1 MGRGVVQN
9 AMQGYNAAL
18 FAYGQTGSGKS
29 YTMVGYGS
37 NKGLVPMTCEEL
49 LRPVHENKNNEI
61 QYQVTFSMLE
71 IYNEQVRDLQ
81 VPFRK
86 RQHEG
91 LKIRQHPK
99 SGFYVEGLKVGF
111 QAMTWE
117 RLACFVTA
125 RVRSTTGGY
134 VFSLSTT
141 QGVPHLHPIILP
153 LIPCP
158 FGGGVTQ

>member
-1 MGRGVVQN
+1 MYKRVTKIALSFQKKVFEDLGRGVVQN

-49 LRPVHENKNNEI
+49 LRPVHENKNNET

-99 SGFYVEGLKVGF
+99 SGFYVEGLKVQIF
-111 QAMTWE
+111 
-117 RLACFVTA
+117 R
-125 RVRSTTGGY
+125 R
-134 VFSLSTT
+134 
-141 QGVPHLHPIILP
+141 
-153 LIPCP
+153 
-158 FGGGVTQ
+158 

>member
-49 LRPVHENKNNEI
+49 LRPVRENKDNET

-81 VPFRK
+81 IPFRK

-99 SGFYVEGLKVGF
+99 SGFYVEGLRVGF

-117 RLACFVTA
+117 RLACLISCINIVLYFISDQITFDFSFV
-125 RVRSTTGGY
+125 RDVCCDLSYFY
-134 VFSLSTT
+134 VKN
-141 QGVPHLHPIILP
+141 
-153 LIPCP
+153 
-158 FGGGVTQ
+158 

>member
-1 MGRGVVQN
+1 MFVYLALLKRLSVCKVSLSFQKKVFEDLGRGVVQN

-49 LRPVHENKNNEI
+49 LRPVHENKNNQT

-99 SGFYVEGLKVGF
+99 SGFYVEGLKV
-111 QAMTWE
+111 
-117 RLACFVTA
+117 
-125 RVRSTTGGY
+125 RVYRR
-134 VFSLSTT
+134 
-141 QGVPHLHPIILP
+141 
-153 LIPCP
+153 
-158 FGGGVTQ
+158 